1 MNEIER
7 RELLTKLKQNS
18 IYQKAL
24 NELIANCKDFEDE
37 SNLYYMQELINK
49 YLLLKHETDKQRK
62 QEKWKI

>member
-7 RELLTKLKQNS
+7 RELLTKLRQNS

-24 NELIANCKDFEDE
+24 NELIANCKDFEDGI
-37 SNLYYMQELINK
+37 NLYYMQELINK

-62 QEKWKI
+62 QEK

>member
-62 QEKWKI
+62 QEK